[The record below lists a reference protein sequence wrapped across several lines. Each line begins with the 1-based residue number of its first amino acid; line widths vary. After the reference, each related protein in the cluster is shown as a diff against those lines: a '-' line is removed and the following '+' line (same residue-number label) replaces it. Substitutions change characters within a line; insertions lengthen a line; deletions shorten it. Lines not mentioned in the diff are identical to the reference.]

1 MITESGKRP
10 TPSDQRIQDARGG
23 AQVLERILSWFRR
36 PTAEIE
42 IETTGGSSRPGG
54 TIDVQVTIRSN
65 SGEKIKT
72 GQVELACTE
81 QSWQKESASDS
92 GQGRLQ
98 SNQVLPKPLVQS
110 FIADSEVKSG
120 EPLARYARFQVPTDA
135 PPTVHGAIAQVS
147 WEVTA
152 NVEFDTGKTVTKSR
166 EVTVL
171 TPPVAVPSR
180 SAADLTE
187 EATFSGCT
195 LAMVLVN
202 DVVGAGGYLEGELR
216 ASMNVTDQVKDIRME
231 LISIETAGDRQTESV
246 RERLSLESNV
256 QLTVNRPYVWAFSL
270 PVPERTLPT
279 VKIGKTSVSWL
290 LKAVVETDQGA
301 EAYHLEREVQ
311 IFTSV

>member
-216 ASMNVTDQVKDIRME
+216 ASMNVTDQAKDIRME

>member
-1 MITESGKRP
+1 M
-10 TPSDQRIQDARGG
+10 
-23 AQVLERILSWFRR
+23 
-36 PTAEIE
+36 
-42 IETTGGSSRPGG
+42 
-54 TIDVQVTIRSN
+54 
-65 SGEKIKT
+65 
-72 GQVELACTE
+72 ACTE

-110 FIADSEVKSG
+110 FIADAEVKSG

-216 ASMNVTDQVKDIRME
+216 ARMNVTDQAKDIRME

>member
-1 MITESGKRP
+1 LITESGKRP

-216 ASMNVTDQVKDIRME
+216 ASMNVTDQAKDIRME

-290 LKAVVETDQGA
+290 LKALVETDQGA

>member
-1 MITESGKRP
+1 LITESGKRP

>member
-1 MITESGKRP
+1 LITESGKRP

-216 ASMNVTDQVKDIRME
+216 ASMNVTDQAKDIRME

>member
-1 MITESGKRP
+1 LITESGKRP

-110 FIADSEVKSG
+110 FIADAEVKSG

-171 TPPVAVPSR
+171 TPPVAVPRR

-216 ASMNVTDQVKDIRME
+216 ARMNVTDQAKDIRME

>member
-1 MITESGKRP
+1 LITESGKRP

-135 PPTVHGAIAQVS
+135 PPTVHGAITQVS

-216 ASMNVTDQVKDIRME
+216 TRMNVTDQAKDIRME
-231 LISIETAGDRQTESV
+231 LISIETAGDRQTESI

>member
-1 MITESGKRP
+1 LITESGKRP

-23 AQVLERILSWFRR
+23 AQFLERILSWFRR

-216 ASMNVTDQVKDIRME
+216 ASMNVTDQAKDIRME

>member
-1 MITESGKRP
+1 LITESGKRP

-171 TPPVAVPSR
+171 TPPVAVPRR

-216 ASMNVTDQVKDIRME
+216 TRMNVTDQAKDIRME
-231 LISIETAGDRQTESV
+231 LISIETAGDRQTESI

>member
-171 TPPVAVPSR
+171 TPPVAVPRR

-216 ASMNVTDQVKDIRME
+216 ARMNVTDQAKDIRME

-290 LKAVVETDQGA
+290 LKALVETDQGA

>member
-1 MITESGKRP
+1 M
-10 TPSDQRIQDARGG
+10 
-23 AQVLERILSWFRR
+23 
-36 PTAEIE
+36 
-42 IETTGGSSRPGG
+42 
-54 TIDVQVTIRSN
+54 TIRSN

-110 FIADSEVKSG
+110 FIADAEVKSG

-171 TPPVAVPSR
+171 TPPVAVPRR

-216 ASMNVTDQVKDIRME
+216 ARMNVTDQAKDIRME

>member
-110 FIADSEVKSG
+110 FIADAEVKSG

-216 ASMNVTDQVKDIRME
+216 ARMNVTDQAKDIRME